1 MTMSGVDKFI
11 KVNTNNLRP
20 AKGRLLLSEPLMG
33 DFYFGRSV
41 VLLAEHNDEG
51 SFGLVLNKPVEQ
63 KFNDIV
69 KDFPAFDGRLFI
81 GGPVETDSLFFV
93 HTMGDIIEG
102 ALEIGSGI
110 YWGGDIDI
118 VKEMILLNSITP
130 DNIRFSVGYSGWSP
144 EQLKGELKRN
154 SWLVSKNLNK
164 DILKIDP
171 KDMWEQLLEPLGKE
185 YSHWPKFPSDP
196 GLN

>member
-1 MTMSGVDKFI
+1 MSGVDKFI

-51 SFGLVLNKPVEQ
+51 SFGIVMNKPVEQ
-63 KFNDIV
+63 KFNDVV
-69 KDFPAFDGRLFI
+69 KDFPSFDGRLYI
-81 GGPVETDSLFFV
+81 GGPVETNSLFFI

-102 ALEIGSGI
+102 AMEIGSGI
-110 YWGGDIDI
+110 YWGGDIEI

-130 DNIRFSVGYSGWSP
+130 DQIRFFVGYSGWSP
-144 EQLKGELKRN
+144 EQLKGELKKN
-154 SWLVSKNLNK
+154 SWLVSKDLDK
-164 DILKIDP
+164 DIFKINT
-171 KDMWEQLLEPLGKE
+171 KNMWEILLEPLGKE
-185 YSHWPKFPSDP
+185 YSHWQKFPTDP